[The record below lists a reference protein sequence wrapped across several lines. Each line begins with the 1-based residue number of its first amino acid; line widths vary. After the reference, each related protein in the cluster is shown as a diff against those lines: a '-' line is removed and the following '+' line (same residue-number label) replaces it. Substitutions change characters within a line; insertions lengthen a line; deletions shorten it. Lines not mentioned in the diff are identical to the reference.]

1 MAKKTFEQAMKQLEK
16 IVQDLESGDMPLEK
30 SIKTFEEGI
39 QLSKFCSEKLDDEE
53 GIQLSKFCSEKLD
66 ETEKRITILMQN
78 SDGKVFETPFSAE
91 KDDLTAEDEE

>member
-1 MAKKTFEQAMKQLEK
+1 MAKKTFEQAMKQLEQ

-30 SIKTFEEGI
+30 AVKTF
-39 QLSKFCSEKLDDEE
+39 EE

-78 SDGKVFETPFSAE
+78 SDGELSEAPFSGE
-91 KDDLTAEDEE
+91 NDELAEDDEAG

>member
-1 MAKKTFEQAMKQLEK
+1 MAKKTFEQAMKQLEQ

-30 SIKTFEEGI
+30 AIKTF
-39 QLSKFCSEKLDDEE
+39 EE

-78 SDGKVFETPFSAE
+78 SDGELSEAPFSGE
-91 KDDLTAEDEE
+91 NNELAEDDEAG

>member
-30 SIKTFEEGI
+30 AIQTFEEGI
-39 QLSKFCSEKLDDEE
+39 QLSKFCS
-53 GIQLSKFCSEKLD
+53 QKLD

-78 SDGKVFETPFSAE
+78 SEGKVSETPFPVE
-91 KDDLTAEDEE
+91 KDDFEEEV

>member
-30 SIKTFEEGI
+30 AIKTF
-39 QLSKFCSEKLDDEE
+39 EE

-66 ETEKRITILMQN
+66 ETEKRITILMQG
-78 SDGKVFETPFSAE
+78 SDGEISEAPFSAE
-91 KDDLTAEDEE
+91 NDDNDAEPESR

>member
-39 QLSKFCSEKLDDEE
+39 QLSKFCSEKLD
-53 GIQLSKFCSEKLD
+53 

-78 SDGKVFETPFSAE
+78 PDGKVSEIPFFGE
-91 KDDLTAEDEE
+91 KDNLKETDNA

>member
-30 SIKTFEEGI
+30 SIKTF
-39 QLSKFCSEKLDDEE
+39 EE